1 MEFRNKLKELRNK
14 NNLTQKKLADKI
26 FVSRSAIAKWENG
39 FGLPSDDLLEALCNE
54 FNVSKNELLCNK
66 EEEEN
71 YVKKNNIIFKQKGF
85 IIGLLSSVSLLL
97 VVTITLIVLLS
108 TSTNKSTKYTSVT
121 YYAPAIT
128 INDNNRCYHTN
139 AVVSDDESIIYKR
152 VLMLELDDLK
162 KLDASPK
169 ASEYKLNVPE
179 YESIDAYYYYL
190 TDDRLYMNMEKEK
203 PYIED
208 EINDMIGWYNDTT
221 YYKATK
227 VDNNVLSIPE
237 NDYKNLIRID
247 LTIDGHTFQYFFL
260 FE

>member
-14 NNLTQKKLADKI
+14 NNLTQKELADKI

-39 FGLPSDDLLEALCNE
+39 LGLPSDDLLEALCNE

-97 VVTITLIVLLS
+97 VVTITLIVLLF

-128 INDNNRCYHTN
+128 INDNNRYYHTN
-139 AVVSDDESIIYKR
+139 AVVSDDKSIAYGR
-152 VLMLELDDLK
+152 MLMLELDDLK

-221 YYKATK
+221 YKATK